1 MRRDRSEAQG
11 LRGVTLAAQL
21 RPRGGL
27 SLWLGAALVAVLIAA
42 AVVSLIWTP
51 YAPTA
56 IDIPHKLARPS
67 AAHWFGTDNLGR
79 DVASQILAGSRIS
92 ILVGVIAV
100 GIGLIFGIALGLIAA
115 FSKGLIEDG
124 LMKLSD
130 FVFAFPALLLAIML
144 TSTFGPGVVNAI
156 IAIGVYNVP
165 IIAKLTRATANG
177 VLSREYA
184 LAARAAGRG
193 PIAIAL
199 DHVLPNIAPALIVQA
214 TIQFAIA
221 SLAEAA
227 LSYLG
232 LGAQPPETSWGKM
245 LADAQNV
252 LYNAPGLALYP
263 GIAIAL
269 SVLGLNLLGD
279 GLRDALDPKLKV
291 RG

>member
-1 MRRDRSEAQG
+1 
-11 LRGVTLAAQL
+11 VTLSARC

-27 SLWLGAALVAVLIAA
+27 SLWLGAVLVATLIAA
-42 AVVSLIWTP
+42 AALSLIWTP
-51 YAPTA
+51 YPPTA
-56 IDIPHKLARPS
+56 IDIPHKLAQPS
-67 AAHWFGTDNLGR
+67 SAHWFGTDNLGR
-79 DVASQILAGSRIS
+79 DVASQILAGSRVS

-100 GIGLIFGIALGLIAA
+100 GIGLAFGIVLGLIAA
-115 FSKGLIEDG
+115 FSKGLVEDG

-144 TSTFGPGVVNAI
+144 TATFGPGVVNAM

-193 PIAIAL
+193 PFAIAL

-221 SLAEAA
+221 ILAEAA

-252 LYNAPGLALYP
+252 LYNAPRLALYP

-279 GLRDALDPKLKV
+279 GLRDALDPKLKA
-291 RG
+291 RS

>member
-1 MRRDRSEAQG
+1 
-11 LRGVTLAAQL
+11 VTLSARL
-21 RPRGGL
+21 RARGTL
-27 SLWLGAALVAVLIAA
+27 SLWLGAALVAALIAA
-42 AVVSLIWTP
+42 AALSLICTP
-51 YAPTA
+51 YPPAA
-56 IDIPHKLARPS
+56 IDIPHKLAPPS
-67 AAHWFGTDNLGR
+67 LAHWFGTDNLGR
-79 DVASQILAGSRIS
+79 DVASQILAGSRVS

-100 GIGLIFGIALGLIAA
+100 GIGLGFGILLGLVAA
-115 FSKGLIEDG
+115 FSKGLVEDG

-193 PIAIAL
+193 PIAIAV

-221 SLAEAA
+221 ILAEAA

-252 LYNAPGLALYP
+252 LYNAPRLALYP

-279 GLRDALDPKLKV
+279 GLRDALDPKLKA

>member
-1 MRRDRSEAQG
+1 
-11 LRGVTLAAQL
+11 VTLSARF

-27 SLWLGAALVAVLIAA
+27 SLCLGAVLVAVLIAA
-42 AVVSLIWTP
+42 ALLSLIWTP
-51 YAPTA
+51 YPPTA
-56 IDIPHKLARPS
+56 IDIPHKLAPPS

-79 DVASQILAGSRIS
+79 DVASQILAGSRVS

-100 GIGLIFGIALGLIAA
+100 GIGLAFGIVLGLIAA
-115 FSKGLIEDG
+115 FSKGLVEDG

-193 PIAIAL
+193 PIAIAI

-221 SLAEAA
+221 ILAEAA

-252 LYNAPGLALYP
+252 LYNAPRLALYP

-279 GLRDALDPKLKV
+279 GLRDALDPKLKA

>member
-1 MRRDRSEAQG
+1 
-11 LRGVTLAAQL
+11 VTWPVRF
-21 RPRGGL
+21 RPRGEL
-27 SLWLGAALVAVLIAA
+27 NLWLGAALVATLIGAA
-42 AVVSLIWTP
+42 ALSLVWTP
-51 YAPTA
+51 FSPTA
-56 IDIPHKLARPS
+56 IDIPHKLAPPS
-67 AAHWFGTDNLGR
+67 AAHWFGTDALGR

-100 GIGLIFGIALGLIAA
+100 GIGLMFGIVLGLVAS
-115 FSKGLIEDG
+115 FCKGLVEDG
-124 LMKLSD
+124 IMKFSD
-130 FVFAFPALLLAIML
+130 LLFAFPALLLAIML

-156 IAIGVYNVP
+156 VAIGVYNVP

-193 PIAIAL
+193 PIAIAV

-221 SLAEAA
+221 ILAEAA

-252 LYNAPGLALYP
+252 LYNAPRLALYP

-279 GLRDALDPKLKV
+279 GLRDALDPKLKA

>member
-1 MRRDRSEAQG
+1 
-11 LRGVTLAAQL
+11 VTLSARF

-27 SLWLGAALVAVLIAA
+27 SLWLGAVLVAALIAA
-42 AVVSLIWTP
+42 ALLSLIWTP
-51 YAPTA
+51 YPPTA
-56 IDIPHKLARPS
+56 IDIPHKLAPPS

-79 DVASQILAGSRIS
+79 DVASQILVGSRVS

-100 GIGLIFGIALGLIAA
+100 GIGLAFGIVLGLIAA
-115 FSKGLIEDG
+115 FSKGLVEDG

-156 IAIGVYNVP
+156 IAIGIYNVP

-193 PIAIAL
+193 PLAIAI

-221 SLAEAA
+221 ILAEAA

-252 LYNAPGLALYP
+252 LYNAPRLALYP

-279 GLRDALDPKLKV
+279 GLRDALDPKL
-291 RG
+291 RARS

>member
-1 MRRDRSEAQG
+1 
-11 LRGVTLAAQL
+11 VTLL
-21 RPRGGL
+21 VRFRPRGGL
-27 SLWLGAALVAVLIAA
+27 SLWLGAVLVATLVAAA
-42 AVVSLIWTP
+42 AVSLVWTP
-51 YAPTA
+51 YPPTA
-56 IDIPHKLARPS
+56 IDIPHRLAAPS

-79 DVASQILAGSRIS
+79 DVASEILAGSRIS
-92 ILVGVIAV
+92 ILVGVVAV
-100 GIGLIFGIALGLIAA
+100 GIGLAFGIVLGLIAA
-115 FSKGLIEDG
+115 FSKGLVEDG
-124 LMKLSD
+124 IMKLSD
-130 FVFAFPALLLAIML
+130 FVFAFPALLSAIML

-156 IAIGVYNVP
+156 VAIGVYNVP

-177 VLSREYA
+177 VLSREYT

-193 PIAIAL
+193 PIAIAV

-221 SLAEAA
+221 ILAEAA

-232 LGAQPPETSWGKM
+232 LGAQPPQTSWGKL

-252 LYNAPGLALYP
+252 LYNAPRLALYP

-279 GLRDALDPKLKV
+279 GLRDALDPKLKA
-291 RG
+291 RS

>member
-1 MRRDRSEAQG
+1 
-11 LRGVTLAAQL
+11 VTLSGRL
-21 RPRGGL
+21 RPRGGF
-27 SLWLGAALVAVLIAA
+27 SLWLGAALVTALIGAAVL
-42 AVVSLIWTP
+42 SLIWTP
-51 YAPTA
+51 YPPTA
-56 IDIPHKLARPS
+56 IDIPHKLAPPS

-79 DVASQILAGSRIS
+79 DVASQILVGSRVS
-92 ILVGVIAV
+92 ILAGVIAV
-100 GIGLIFGIALGLIAA
+100 GIGLAFGIILGLIAA
-115 FSKGLIEDG
+115 FSKGLVEDG

-165 IIAKLTRATANG
+165 IIAKLTRAAANG

-193 PIAIAL
+193 PIAIAI

-221 SLAEAA
+221 ILAEAA

-252 LYNAPGLALYP
+252 LYNAPRLALYP

-279 GLRDALDPKLKV
+279 GLRDALDPKLKA
-291 RG
+291 RS

>member
-1 MRRDRSEAQG
+1 
-11 LRGVTLAAQL
+11 VTLSARL
-21 RPRGGL
+21 RARGTL
-27 SLWLGAALVAVLIAA
+27 SLWLGAALVAALIAA
-42 AVVSLIWTP
+42 AALSLIWTP
-51 YAPTA
+51 YPPAA
-56 IDIPHKLARPS
+56 IDIPHKLAPPS
-67 AAHWFGTDNLGR
+67 LAHWFGTDNLGR
-79 DVASQILAGSRIS
+79 DVASQILAGSRVS

-100 GIGLIFGIALGLIAA
+100 GIGLGFGILLGLVAA
-115 FSKGLIEDG
+115 FSKGLVEDG

-193 PIAIAL
+193 PIAIAV

-221 SLAEAA
+221 ILAEAA

-252 LYNAPGLALYP
+252 LYNAPRLALYP

-279 GLRDALDPKLKV
+279 GLRDALDPKLKA

>member
-1 MRRDRSEAQG
+1 
-11 LRGVTLAAQL
+11 VTLSARL

-42 AVVSLIWTP
+42 AVLSLIWTP
-51 YAPTA
+51 YPPSA
-56 IDIPHKLARPS
+56 IDIPHKLAPPS
-67 AAHWFGTDNLGR
+67 HAHWFGTDNLGR
-79 DVASQILAGSRIS
+79 DVASQILVGSRVS

-100 GIGLIFGIALGLIAA
+100 GIGLAFGIVLGLVAA
-115 FSKGLIEDG
+115 FSKGLVEDG

-193 PIAIAL
+193 PIAIAI

-221 SLAEAA
+221 ILAEAA

-232 LGAQPPETSWGKM
+232 LGAQPPQTSWGKM

-252 LYNAPGLALYP
+252 LYNAPRLALYP
-263 GIAIAL
+263 GVAIAL

-279 GLRDALDPKLKV
+279 GLRDALDPKLKA
-291 RG
+291 RS